1 MAASGK
7 QNRAHDSFDL
17 SCQAYGDL
25 VAQYIARAPFL
36 SEWPGLTGEL
46 FGSLTGEHPWKV
58 VLPMLACQTAGG
70 DPETAL
76 PASAAWL
83 CLRHAAH
90 MLDAV
95 ADGDWNRVNAGSS
108 PRPGLAAGLIF
119 SALQFVTEYGD
130 GSTVKRVLTQ
140 FSSSGLHSALG
151 QSMFISPIDTR
162 DQPEDYLER
171 YWQAT
176 ILKSGSIFQAGA
188 SAGAATATDR
198 QDWIDALGDYGCAL
212 GVMLQ
217 VLDDCRDHVDDRSQH
232 VTPSGL
238 PILLENL
245 MPGSDKQA
253 LSEALS
259 QILLEWQ
266 RRALQAL
273 SNLPDSPGRE
283 FLTRIPAQILNLQ
296 SSVSVVSE
304 K

>member
-1 MAASGK
+1 
-7 QNRAHDSFDL
+7 
-17 SCQAYGDL
+17 
-25 VAQYIARAPFL
+25 
-36 SEWPGLTGEL
+36 
-46 FGSLTGEHPWKV
+46 
-58 VLPMLACQTAGG
+58 
-70 DPETAL
+70 
-76 PASAAWL
+76 
-83 CLRHAAH
+83 
-90 MLDAV
+90 
-95 ADGDWNRVNAGSS
+95 
-108 PRPGLAAGLIF
+108 
-119 SALQFVTEYGD
+119 
-130 GSTVKRVLTQ
+130 
-140 FSSSGLHSALG
+140 
-151 QSMFISPIDTR
+151 MFISPIDSR

-188 SAGAATATDR
+188 SAGAATATNR

-217 VLDDCRDHVDDRSQH
+217 VLDDCRDHVDDRNQH
-232 VTPSGL
+232 VTPLGL

-266 RRALQAL
+266 RR
-273 SNLPDSPGRE
+273 E

-304 K
+304 KQHG